1 MFVRR
6 PVGTRREW
14 NKTLLTDRLF
24 FFFFLLFD
32 HRKTMHVDENPGKR
46 SCHVTEEREREKE
59 REEEVEERRRM
70 EVPIVLFTKVNE
82 KQGNCII

>member
-1 MFVRR
+1 
-6 PVGTRREW
+6 
-14 NKTLLTDRLF
+14 
-24 FFFFLLFD
+24 
-32 HRKTMHVDENPGKR
+32 MHVDENPGKR